1 VSVHKRGKD
10 AEDEAEVTPIITGR
24 RALHQCCQPAGK
36 QIRADQEGDV
46 FRRQFQCSPNKP
58 EIHPV
63 DQILATAGLL
73 ALGLQHV
80 LVMYAGAVAVPLIM
94 KLILLSSLRS
104 PLD

>member
-1 VSVHKRGKD
+1 MS
-10 AEDEAEVTPIITGR
+10 T
-24 RALHQCCQPAGK
+24 
-36 QIRADQEGDV
+36 
-46 FRRQFQCSPNKP
+46 

-63 DQILATAGLL
+63 DQILATPGLL
-73 ALGLQHV
+73 TLGLQHV